1 MGGAAGSRR
10 AGMRCLIATG
20 SHTPFRRTHK
30 HTHTHYSSGAAAEKG
45 SKPDNEPCVDD
56 WLSGLAPKK
65 RKKTKHT
72 PTQVAGAS
80 GRVTKRNVCV
90 PEHEIS
96 GLKVQ
101 RLGT

>member
-1 MGGAAGSRR
+1 MGGAVGSRR

-65 RKKTKHT
+65 RKKDETHT
-72 PTQVAGAS
+72 HPRRRGEWES
-80 GRVTKRNVCV
+80 NEKKRVC
-90 PEHEIS
+90 P
-96 GLKVQ
+96 
-101 RLGT
+101 